1 MALAYFSKT
10 LLYSLSAIRKR
21 RLCGLNRQWML
32 RCSRGINAEAEQF
45 WVAVS
50 YRFRSSK
57 ELTVISPTGDAQ
69 SRFADSRGNPAII
82 VSAYGLCRA
91 LHLFRPGR
99 TISEQ
104 VDDLHATAAPCLR
117 EADAASNSWV
127 ILCLIRSR
135 RIQTDE
141 YRLARSFTQRP
152 AKAVTV
158 DFAGREAGIL

>member
-1 MALAYFSKT
+1 M
-10 LLYSLSAIRKR
+10 
-21 RLCGLNRQWML
+21 
-32 RCSRGINAEAEQF
+32 
-45 WVAVS
+45 
-50 YRFRSSK
+50 
-57 ELTVISPTGDAQ
+57 ISPTGDAQ

-117 EADAASNSWV
+117 EADAAPYLREADAASNSWV

-135 RIQTDE
+135 RIQIDE
-141 YRLARSFTQRP
+141 YRLARSFTP
-152 AKAVTV
+152 
-158 DFAGREAGIL
+158 